1 MSFLNI
7 VSSFILSW
15 ALYLITMIVSFI
27 LSWALLLIAMTVHEF
42 AHGLTAYKLGDS
54 TARLSG
60 RLTLNPLAHIDPF
73 WTLLL
78 PFVLFLSTS
87 GRFVFG
93 AAKPVPINYRAL
105 KNPKKDIIWIGLS
118 GPFANLILA
127 IIISG
132 LLKFIPLSGIFAYLL
147 FHLLSINVVLAI
159 FNLIPIPPLDGSR
172 VLMGLLPANL
182 SEKYANFERYGFII
196 LFVFI
201 WLGALDRILW
211 PLVGLVIRMMGVGS

>member
-1 MSFLNI
+1 
-7 VSSFILSW
+7 
-15 ALYLITMIVSFI
+15 
-27 LSWALLLIAMTVHEF
+27 MTVHEF
-42 AHGLTAYKLGDS
+42 AHGLVAYKRGDP

-78 PFVLFLSTS
+78 PLILFLSTS

-93 AAKPVPINYRAL
+93 AAKPVPINYWAL

-118 GPFANLILA
+118 GPLANLILA
-127 IIISG
+127 LLIAGI
-132 LLKFIPLSGIFAYLL
+132 LKFIPLSGILAYLL
-147 FHLLSINVVLAI
+147 FHLLTINVILAI

-172 VLMGLLPANL
+172 VLMGLLPPDLSEQYANL
-182 SEKYANFERYGFII
+182 ERYGFII
-196 LFVFI
+196 LFALI
-201 WLGALDRILW
+201 WLGIFDRILW